1 MNNVHD
7 MGGLQGFGPIPI
19 ETDGHIFH
27 APWEKRAFALTV
39 AMNYTRQWNIDTSRS
54 MRESLPPL
62 RYLSNT
68 YYQTWLDG
76 LGRLLLKSELVTEEE
91 LESGKV
97 SSAPKAGV
105 IPPTPETITTIL
117 LKGSSSAREPQ
128 TPAKFAV
135 GQCVRTLEMHPKTH
149 TRLPMY
155 CRDKQGVITACHGV
169 FVYPDKNAIGP
180 DEPQWMYTVEFDG
193 QTLWGSDST
202 AASVSLNCWEPYL
215 LKA

>member
-19 ETDGHIFH
+19 ERDEPVFH

-54 MRESLPPL
+54 LRESLPPV

-76 LGRLLLKSELVTEEE
+76 LGRLLLKKDLVTEQE
-91 LESGKV
+91 LSSGK
-97 SSAPKAGV
+97 SLGAAKPGV
-105 IPPTPETITTIL
+105 TGPTADTISGIL
-117 LKGSSSAREPQ
+117 LKGSSSAREAKS
-128 TPAKFAV
+128 PAKFSV
-135 GQCVRTLEMHPKTH
+135 GDSVRTLEMHPKTH
-149 TRLPMY
+149 TRLPRY

-180 DEPQWMYTVEFDG
+180 DEPQWMYTVEFDAK
-193 QTLWGSDST
+193 TLWGPDST

>member
-19 ETDGHIFH
+19 ESDEPVFH

-54 MRESLPPL
+54 LRESLPPV

-76 LGRLLLKSELVTEEE
+76 LGRLLLKKDLVTEEE
-91 LESGKV
+91 LNSGK
-97 SSAPKAGV
+97 SLGAAKPGV
-105 IPPTPETITTIL
+105 IAPTADAISGIL
-117 LKGSSSAREPQ
+117 LKGSSSAREANSL
-128 TPAKFAV
+128 AKFSV
-135 GQCVRTLEMHPKTH
+135 GDRVRTLEMHPKTH
-149 TRLPMY
+149 TRLPRY
-155 CRDKQGVITACHGV
+155 CRDKHGVITACHGV

-180 DEPQWMYTVEFDG
+180 DEPQWMYTVEFDAK
-193 QTLWGSDST
+193 TLWGSDST

>member
-19 ETDGHIFH
+19 ESDEPVFH

-54 MRESLPPL
+54 LRESLPPV

-76 LGRLLLKSELVTEEE
+76 LGRLLLKKDLVTEQE
-91 LESGKV
+91 LRSGK
-97 SSAPKAGV
+97 SSGAAKPGV
-105 IPPTPETITTIL
+105 IAPTADTISGIL
-117 LKGSSSAREPQ
+117 LKGSSSAREVNS
-128 TPAKFAV
+128 PAKFSV
-135 GQCVRTLEMHPKTH
+135 GDRVRTLEMHPKTH
-149 TRLPMY
+149 TRLPRY

-180 DEPQWMYTVEFDG
+180 DEPQWMYTVEFDAK
-193 QTLWGSDST
+193 TLWGPDST

-215 LKA
+215 LRA